1 MSYRE
6 KALKVTSG
14 YDIKTLHLKPSPEST
29 CFFTA
34 FTLSLKVQHV
44 HQFYCKRHMWRRSFI
59 GPGDMED
66 ETKSPKG
73 LKSSICVGS
82 GHFSS
87 VNTDPMLFPALQNM
101 LGSVCVPLPSAGGS
115 PDCYLPPSSNI
126 SIGTKNVPVP
136 IIHLSSDNEAAT
148 NHFSVSHL
156 YKNLSADCWM
166 KQSSPKSTGKCAL
179 QKLFK
184 LTHSER
190 RQNTTAWACNT
201 S

>member
-1 MSYRE
+1 
-6 KALKVTSG
+6 
-14 YDIKTLHLKPSPEST
+14 
-29 CFFTA
+29 
-34 FTLSLKVQHV
+34 
-44 HQFYCKRHMWRRSFI
+44 MWMCLFI
-59 GPGDMED
+59 GPEKVED

-82 GHFSS
+82 RHFGS
-87 VNTDPMLFPALQNM
+87 VNTDLMLFPAWQNT

-115 PDCYLPPSSNI
+115 PDCYLPSSRNI

-148 NHFSVSHL
+148 DHFSVSHL

-166 KQSSPKSTGKCAL
+166 KQSSPKSTGKCLL

-184 LTHSER
+184 LTHFER
-190 RQNTTAWACNT
+190 RQHTTAWACNT

>member
-1 MSYRE
+1 MGLVVSLCNPPPTSCRE

-87 VNTDPMLFPALQNM
+87 VNTDPMLFPEYA
-101 LGSVCVPLPSAGGS
+101 GKCVCTTSLCWRQPRLLPA
-115 PDCYLPPSSNI
+115 
-126 SIGTKNVPVP
+126 SIQQYFYWHQK
-136 IIHLSSDNEAAT
+136 
-148 NHFSVSHL
+148 
-156 YKNLSADCWM
+156 C
-166 KQSSPKSTGKCAL
+166 SSPHHPS
-179 QKLFK
+179 Q
-184 LTHSER
+184 
-190 RQNTTAWACNT
+190 QW
-201 S
+201 